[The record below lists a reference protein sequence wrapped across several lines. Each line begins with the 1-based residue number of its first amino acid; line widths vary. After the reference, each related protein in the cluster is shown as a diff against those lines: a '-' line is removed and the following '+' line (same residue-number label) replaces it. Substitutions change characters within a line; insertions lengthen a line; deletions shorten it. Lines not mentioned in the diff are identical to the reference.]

1 MLQIPRISK
10 MLELRKG
17 YKKETW
23 EPASCLSH
31 LLGSRIALPK
41 DKQRQSAHAC
51 MIYTSQTG
59 KENNAHPFT

>member
-1 MLQIPRISK
+1 MLQIPGISK

-51 MIYTSQTG
+51 MIYTS
-59 KENNAHPFT
+59 